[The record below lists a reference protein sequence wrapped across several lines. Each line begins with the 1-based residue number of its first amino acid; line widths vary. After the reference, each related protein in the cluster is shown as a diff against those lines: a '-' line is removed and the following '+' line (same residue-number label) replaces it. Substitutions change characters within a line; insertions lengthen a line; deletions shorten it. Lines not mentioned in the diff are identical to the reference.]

1 MTIYA
6 IEIHNN
12 KDETLIKEL
21 LSRLDIK
28 FQKIQNGAK
37 SKEMDATDYLF
48 STQTNKARLLKALE
62 NADKGENLT
71 EINLNDF
78 KEQLGAH

>member
-6 IEIHNN
+6 IEIQNN
-12 KDETLIKEL
+12 QDENLIKDL

-28 FQKIQNGAK
+28 FKKIQNGAK

-48 STQTNKARLLKALE
+48 SSQANKTRLLKAMS

-71 EINLNDF
+71 EINLTEF
-78 KEQLGAH
+78 KEQLGVH

>member
-6 IEIHNN
+6 IEIQNN
-12 KDETLIKEL
+12 QDENLIKDL
-21 LSRLDIK
+21 LARLGIK

-48 STQTNKARLLKALE
+48 SSQTNKARLLKALE

-78 KEQLGAH
+78 KKQLGVH

>member
-6 IEIHNN
+6 IEIQNN
-12 KDETLIKEL
+12 QDENLIKDL
-21 LSRLDIK
+21 LARLGIK

-78 KEQLGAH
+78 KEQLGVY

>member
-6 IEIHNN
+6 IEIQNN
-12 KDETLIKEL
+12 QDETLIKDL
-21 LSRLDIK
+21 LSRLGIK
-28 FQKIQNGAK
+28 FQKVQNGTK

-48 STQTNKARLLKALE
+48 STQANKTRLLKALE

-78 KEQLGAH
+78 KKQLGVH

>member
-6 IEIHNN
+6 IEIQNN
-12 KDETLIKEL
+12 QDETLIKDL
-21 LSRLDIK
+21 LSRLGIK
-28 FQKIQNGAK
+28 FQKVQNGTK
-37 SKEMDATDYLF
+37 PKEMDATDYLF
-48 STQTNKARLLKALE
+48 STQANKNRLLKALE

-78 KEQLGAH
+78 KKQLGVH

>member
-1 MTIYA
+1 MTMYA
-6 IEIHNN
+6 IEIQNN
-12 KDETLIKEL
+12 QDENLIKDL
-21 LSRLDIK
+21 LARLGIK

-48 STQTNKARLLKALE
+48 SSQTNKARLLKALE

-71 EINLNDF
+71 EINLSDF
-78 KEQLGAH
+78 KEQLGVY

>member
-6 IEIHNN
+6 IEIQNN
-12 KDETLIKEL
+12 QDENLIKDL
-21 LSRLDIK
+21 LARLGIK
-28 FQKIQNGAK
+28 FQKIQNGVK

-48 STQTNKARLLKALE
+48 SSQTNKARLLKALE

-78 KEQLGAH
+78 KEQLGVH